1 MGTVLSGRRTVAEAR
16 GIALASLDR
25 MPVFSPVLGRLVATL
40 GDDTVSF
47 SQLAGLIE
55 KDTILTGH
63 LLRLVNSAI
72 YSRGREINSVPRA
85 ISILGVARLRN
96 FAVSL
101 LVARMWSRV
110 RLPQSFSLARFNLH
124 GVATA
129 IAADLFAQRVR
140 VEYSEGAFAA
150 GLLHDVGKVLVAVA
164 LPEEYDL
171 LVRSGAWEAGL
182 EEELLGVSH
191 AELSHDVLEHWRLP
205 PPICRAAHQHHAPPA
220 GPAGLAHIVHAA
232 NSFAKAM
239 CAAAETGEAGD
250 PAGSLALLGLQND
263 CETIQSSFAGEFETL
278 RQFF

>member
-1 MGTVLSGRRTVAEAR
+1 M
-16 GIALASLDR
+16 ALASVDR
-25 MPVFSPVLGRLVATL
+25 MPVFSPILGRLVATL

-47 SQLAGLIE
+47 SHLAELIE

-72 YSRGREINSVPRA
+72 YSRGREITAVPRA

-101 LVARMWSRV
+101 LVAKLWSRV

-124 GVATA
+124 GVAAA
-129 IAADLFAQRVR
+129 IAADLLAQRVP

-150 GLLHDVGKVLVAVA
+150 GLLHDVGKVLIAVS

-171 LVRSGAWEAGL
+171 LARSAGWDSRL
-182 EEELLGVSH
+182 EEEVLGVSH
-191 AELSHDVLEHWRLP
+191 AELSRHVLEHWRLP
-205 PPICRAAHQHHAPPA
+205 PAICRAAGEHHTPPS
-220 GPAGLAHIVHAA
+220 GPPDLIHLVHVADA
-232 NSFAKAM
+232 FARAM
-239 CAAAETGEAGD
+239 GAAAEDGEPGD
-250 PAGSLALLGLQND
+250 AARALALLG
-263 CETIQSSFAGEFETL
+263 IQDEFESLQSRFAAEFEAL

>member
-1 MGTVLSGRRTVAEAR
+1 MGTILSGRRAAAEAR
-16 GIALASLDR
+16 GITLASLDR

-40 GDDTVSF
+40 GDETVSF

-72 YSRGREINSVPRA
+72 YSRGREITSVPRA
-85 ISILGVARLRN
+85 VSILGVARLRN

-101 LVARMWSRV
+101 LVAQMWSRV

-124 GVATA
+124 GVASA
-129 IAADLFAQRVR
+129 IAADLVAQRVR
-140 VEYSEGAFAA
+140 VDYPEGAFAA
-150 GLLHDVGKVLVAVA
+150 GLLHDVGKVLIAVA

-191 AELSHDVLEHWRLP
+191 AELSRHVLDYWRLP
-205 PPICRAAHQHHAPPA
+205 APICCAAQQHHTPPPGPPA
-220 GPAGLAHIVHAA
+220 LAHIVKAA
-232 NSFAKAM
+232 DSFANATG
-239 CAAAETGEAGD
+239 AAAETGKLGD
-250 PAGSLALLGLQND
+250 PAGALALLGLQGD
-263 CETIQSSFAGEFETL
+263 FEAIQSSFAAEYEAL